1 MRTPHLA
8 KGTAINL
15 AGRVSTVLAGLLLL
29 ALVARLGPDAQG
41 TFALFVACES
51 VLLTL
56 FSGFGLWLA
65 RAHSQSLDDPPAA
78 LRSTLLS
85 AALLAGAL
93 GGLVLLALAAARPSP
108 PYDQLVLLAFAAPF
122 LLIVPTVSGVWLGR
136 SELLPLN
143 GFALAAP
150 VSVLMGIALCM
161 LLWPPL
167 QVSQVLWA
175 WVLAK
180 SVVGLLALGW
190 SLKSQRWARP
200 DWTLLVP
207 AWRFVALIG
216 LTNVISLLN
225 YRVNLF
231 LVERLD
237 GLAAAGIYS
246 VAVTV
251 AELLWLVSSAVTTAV
266 YARIGASD
274 AQAAAATTVQA
285 VRWGALG
292 VLLASPLLLAVAW
305 WALPAVLGEVY
316 RPAWWYLLMLLPGT
330 LAYSSASG
338 ISAYFTNQRGQPWLA
353 GGIALTSML
362 LNLGLSWWWIPLW
375 GAAGAA
381 VATSVSY
388 GVAIVLGLVLFL
400 RLSHLPLRVLWSKR
414 PHSPAQSVA

>member
-1 MRTPHLA
+1 MPISFLA
-8 KGTAINL
+8 NGTALNL
-15 AGRVSTVLAGLLLL
+15 AGRVGTVLAGLWLL
-29 ALVARLGPDAQG
+29 ALVARLGPSAQG

-65 RAHSQSLDDPPAA
+65 RAHSRFPTGSL
-78 LRSTLLS
+78 
-85 AALLAGAL
+85 GAL
-93 GGLVLLALAAARPSP
+93 HSTVLLAALAAGCMASMVLWGIAALHPGP
-108 PYDQLVLLAFAAPF
+108 PYDRLGLLAWAAP
-122 LLIVPTVSGVWLGR
+122 LLLMVPTVSGVWLGR
-136 SELLPLN
+136 TQLVPLN
-143 GFALAAP
+143 GFSLAAP
-150 VSVLMGIALCM
+150 LSVLIGLVLCM
-161 LLWPPL
+161 WWWPPL
-167 QVSQVLWA
+167 EVSQVLGV

-180 SVVGLLALGW
+180 SALGLLALW
-190 SLKSQRWARP
+190 SSWRSQGWARP
-200 DWTLLVP
+200 NFALLQP

-266 YARIGASD
+266 YARIGAAD
-274 AQAAAATTVQA
+274 PAAAVSSTLQA

-292 VLLASPLLLAVAW
+292 VLLASPLLLVVAW

-353 GGIALTSML
+353 GAIALTSML
-362 LNLGLSWWWIPLW
+362 MNLVLSWWWIPLW

-381 VATSVSY
+381 LATSVSY
-388 GVAIVLGLVLFL
+388 GLAITWGLILFL
-400 RLSHLPLRVLWSKR
+400 RLSGLPLRSLWAR
-414 PHSPAQSVA
+414 DLTAQSAA